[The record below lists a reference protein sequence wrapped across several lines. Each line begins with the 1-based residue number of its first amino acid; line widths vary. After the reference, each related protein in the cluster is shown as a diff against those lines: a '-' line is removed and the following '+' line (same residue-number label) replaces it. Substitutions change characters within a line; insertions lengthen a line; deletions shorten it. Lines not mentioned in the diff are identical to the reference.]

1 MDQVNGL
8 LEPLGNGVAA
18 QRLHVETIGL
28 SREDHEGDHSN
39 IRARGLQHVVQP
51 CQRLDEDIRALVGE
65 LVPSRCEQVQ
75 GTIKVEV
82 KVAVEVPS
90 NKLVDLLLAGGV
102 QVLELMQ
109 ISFHVKAI
117 RSDQVRLPPHQVG
130 GLHAGD
136 LRHGGEDV
144 RQVGPC
150 PLDAVPVEDPSLARL
165 LVAVEVLQVVVE
177 VSVAGAEVS
186 SKLGGVGREDGC
198 YVCLP
203 QPGGRI
209 RS

>member
-51 CQRLDEDIRALVGE
+51 CQRLDEDVRALVGE

-109 ISFHVKAI
+109 ISLHVEAV
-117 RSDQVRLPPHQVG
+117 RSDQVRLPAHQVG
-130 GLHAGD
+130 RLHAGD
-136 LRHGGEDV
+136 LRHSGEDV

-150 PLDAVPVEDPSLARL
+150 SLDAVPVEDSSLARL
-165 LVAVEVLQVVVE
+165 LVAVEVFQVVVE

-198 YVCLP
+198 YICLP
-203 QPGGRI
+203 QPGDKI
-209 RS
+209 L